1 MGFFY
6 IPAIKRM
13 YGNEIITPRG
23 RFAWPFLVNP
33 KAPSEQMKAKAAE
46 QKQNPPEARFE
57 IQWLGQAD
65 DADVLA
71 FNESLGLMVT
81 QMLLEWNSRQG
92 KTDPKLAIDNYLR
105 EADPETFEKYPYL
118 ANTLSLI
125 ARNKNRDDPTKG
137 FIIKNAKKQVI
148 NPSEIVGG
156 MIGRIVVQPH
166 IGTSGLSFQLKT
178 VYLLEDDGTRIGGA
192 VRNHDALLDACGDA
206 EELETE
212 ESTSNQECDDVLS
225 DESVTGAVSAATE
238 AEIDQAVDEAFSP
251 EGEAPAAQMPQ
262 ATTQVHG
269 AAQKRPPAVVD
280 PKKIQ
285 ADIRAKAVAAAKG
298 QTAAPAAQVASPG
311 LKTGKGKQAALDN
324 L

>member
-1 MGFFY
+1 
-6 IPAIKRM
+6 M

-23 RFAWPFLVNP
+23 RFAWPFLVNA
-33 KAPSEQMKAKAAE
+33 KAPSEQMKAMAAE
-46 QKQNPPEARFE
+46 KKQNPPDPRYE
-57 IQWLGQAD
+57 IQWLGKAD
-65 DADVLA
+65 DVDVLA

-81 QMLLEWNSRQG
+81 QMLLEWNAKQS

-105 EADPETFEKYPYL
+105 EADPETYEKYPYL
-118 ANTLSLI
+118 QNTLSLL

-137 FIIKNAKKQVI
+137 FVVKNGKKQVI
-148 NPSEIVGG
+148 NPSDILGG

-192 VRNHDALLDACGDA
+192 VRNHDAMLDACGDGEETPEEEA
-206 EELETE
+206 ERAIDEAYDAPLSPETE
-212 ESTSNQECDDVLS
+212 AAID
-225 DESVTGAVSAATE
+225 GAVEESFTAPEEAA
-238 AEIDQAVDEAFSP
+238 SP
-251 EGEAPAAQMPQ
+251 APPQ
-262 ATTQVHG
+262 ATVQVYG
-269 AAQKRPPAVVD
+269 AAQKRPAAVVD

-285 ADIRAKAVAAAKG
+285 ADIRAKAVAAAKA
-298 QTAAPAAQVASPG
+298 QTAPAPAATQG